1 MKNENSEKNES
12 IIISQNSSNDFLLL
26 FSDIKQQTKLLKSFT
41 TFINEYYDLI
51 NVFYKQ
57 LAEITNNYLNEDKF
71 NSSTENLPIFRL
83 GKIIREI
90 VQSQI
95 NSLANITENENIFKN
110 IDKDFNDLIKII
122 NEYKNISGT
131 PSKGNNK
138 PKSQIQPVVLSLM
151 ETYNDIEYKIV
162 NDYII
167 NKYNKRIFGEKKNIE
182 LDTKLMEAQYLEKTF
197 LEFEE
202 TSKKIFFNDFQ
213 EIQKK
218 TLNSFS
224 IIKEHMKIMAEII
237 LKQNYTNLYEIENKI
252 EFMGKN
258 PQLKNNEDANKNNSN
273 TPGVNDNL
281 FKHRINILMNPNIKV
296 IDIEKE
302 KHKNELLANNIANN
316 ETKEKHKKPKKSFF
330 KKNKN
335 KEKNDE
341 KEQKPEEDN
350 LEEDLCLKE
359 KDIYNIIE
367 KLYNLNLKMID
378 KSRYILDEE
387 KKKLEVEKLGKK
399 LLGFYDDD
407 KIPDEINDD
416 EVNCLLELLNNN
428 EANIHK
434 FFILLNN
441 YRTTGRYE
449 ISIRIYNILVLLFNK
464 ALDLLL
470 DKRNKSLENLI
481 IILPQTF
488 YIKKDNKKCYIINE
502 IKSHKILKSE
512 EFWKNQIKIKI
523 EEQLEKTKKDIKRMN
538 LHLSE
543 KDFQKRKDEIILSQF
558 VPFSGHMKDYELNND
573 IILKITNKVFE
584 DYSTGEET
592 KALILSLLKN

>member
-1 MKNENSEKNES
+1 
-12 IIISQNSSNDFLLL
+12 
-26 FSDIKQQTKLLKSFT
+26 
-41 TFINEYYDLI
+41 
-51 NVFYKQ
+51 
-57 LAEITNNYLNEDKF
+57 
-71 NSSTENLPIFRL
+71 
-83 GKIIREI
+83 
-90 VQSQI
+90 
-95 NSLANITENENIFKN
+95 
-110 IDKDFNDLIKII
+110 
-122 NEYKNISGT
+122 
-131 PSKGNNK
+131 
-138 PKSQIQPVVLSLM
+138 
-151 ETYNDIEYKIV
+151 
-162 NDYII
+162 
-167 NKYNKRIFGEKKNIE
+167 
-182 LDTKLMEAQYLEKTF
+182 
-197 LEFEE
+197 
-202 TSKKIFFNDFQ
+202 
-213 EIQKK
+213 
-218 TLNSFS
+218 
-224 IIKEHMKIMAEII
+224 
-237 LKQNYTNLYEIENKI
+237 
-252 EFMGKN
+252 
-258 PQLKNNEDANKNNSN
+258 
-273 TPGVNDNL
+273 
-281 FKHRINILMNPNIKV
+281 MNPNIKV

-449 ISIRIYNILVLLFNK
+449 ISIRIYNILVLIFNK

-470 DKRNKSLENLI
+470 DKRNKSLKNLI

-488 YIKKDNKKCYIINE
+488 
-502 IKSHKILKSE
+502 
-512 EFWKNQIKIKI
+512 
-523 EEQLEKTKKDIKRMN
+523 
-538 LHLSE
+538 
-543 KDFQKRKDEIILSQF
+543 
-558 VPFSGHMKDYELNND
+558 
-573 IILKITNKVFE
+573 
-584 DYSTGEET
+584 
-592 KALILSLLKN
+592 

>member
-162 NDYII
+162 DDYII

-202 TSKKIFFNDFQ
+202 TSKKI
-213 EIQKK
+213 
-218 TLNSFS
+218 
-224 IIKEHMKIMAEII
+224 
-237 LKQNYTNLYEIENKI
+237 
-252 EFMGKN
+252 
-258 PQLKNNEDANKNNSN
+258 
-273 TPGVNDNL
+273 
-281 FKHRINILMNPNIKV
+281 
-296 IDIEKE
+296 
-302 KHKNELLANNIANN
+302 
-316 ETKEKHKKPKKSFF
+316 
-330 KKNKN
+330 
-335 KEKNDE
+335 
-341 KEQKPEEDN
+341 
-350 LEEDLCLKE
+350 
-359 KDIYNIIE
+359 
-367 KLYNLNLKMID
+367 
-378 KSRYILDEE
+378 
-387 KKKLEVEKLGKK
+387 
-399 LLGFYDDD
+399 
-407 KIPDEINDD
+407 
-416 EVNCLLELLNNN
+416 
-428 EANIHK
+428 
-434 FFILLNN
+434 
-441 YRTTGRYE
+441 
-449 ISIRIYNILVLLFNK
+449 
-464 ALDLLL
+464 
-470 DKRNKSLENLI
+470 
-481 IILPQTF
+481 
-488 YIKKDNKKCYIINE
+488 
-502 IKSHKILKSE
+502 
-512 EFWKNQIKIKI
+512 
-523 EEQLEKTKKDIKRMN
+523 
-538 LHLSE
+538 
-543 KDFQKRKDEIILSQF
+543 
-558 VPFSGHMKDYELNND
+558 
-573 IILKITNKVFE
+573 
-584 DYSTGEET
+584 
-592 KALILSLLKN
+592 